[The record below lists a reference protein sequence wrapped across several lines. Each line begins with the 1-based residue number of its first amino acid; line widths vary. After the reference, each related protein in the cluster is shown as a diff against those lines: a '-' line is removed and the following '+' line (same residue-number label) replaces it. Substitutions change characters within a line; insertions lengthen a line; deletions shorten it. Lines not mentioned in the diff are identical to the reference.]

1 MIIEISVAVI
11 AVVLAIFILYMVSVM
26 KTVKETL
33 VQANQTLLEVRKDLS
48 TMSLEATQVLHDSNL
63 LINDVHTK
71 LNAFD
76 PILTSVSQAGQAL
89 THLTG
94 SVKQVSAA
102 VSSVTGDVHSTVTH
116 NKSRISQAVEI
127 TKAGLQVW
135 KMFQSVRQS
144 LNHNGEN
151 KKE

>member
-11 AVVLAIFILYMVSVM
+11 AVVLSILILYMVSVM
-26 KTVKETL
+26 KAVKETL
-33 VQANQTLLEVRKDLS
+33 VQANQTLVEVRKDLS
-48 TMSLEATQVLHDSNL
+48 TMSLEATQVLHDSNI
-63 LINDVHTK
+63 LIKDVHTK
-71 LNAFD
+71 LNAFN

-102 VSSVTGDVHSTVTH
+102 VSSVTGDVHNTVTH
-116 NKSRISQAVEI
+116 NKSRISQVVDI

-135 KMFQSVRQS
+135 KVFQSVRQT
-144 LNHNGEN
+144 LNHNGKN